1 MADINFDKLLDEQ
14 RKTTGS
20 LNRLGKTLRE
30 QLLGDESQEKD
41 QRKVDA
47 GNKAWQTRQTNIAKA
62 GIKGEKTT
70 AVVDEKQA
78 SFLERMRDQLN
89 FIGKDIISRGREKLR
104 SATRKKETA
113 KDEKSHLS
121 KMFGGLKKG
130 FMMGIKGL
138 GKVLGKVKDV
148 AGTGFKAILVAAG
161 FFLLIKFLQSEKWKE
176 IREWLKKE
184 GPQILEDMWENLK
197 KIVTDLLELVVDVGG
212 AIANVFG
219 TITDPEAK
227 WHEKIL
233 AIPLLFTQLA
243 VALYNWFAANFGW
256 EELGKEGDPIDKRT
270 QDAKIAFQ
278 DAVFGTIEQIGIN
291 ITTLW
296 DDITKMLKDFFVG
309 IPKTLK
315 ASLSRTWLGKLFG
328 MEEEEFTPEEKREN
342 KLQER
347 KNELLRENNEAVA
360 KARKE
365 GKRIEFLSP
374 QDAMDI
380 AEKEMAYKEESAAEA
395 LALAEK
401 EGNEGLAAQLK
412 SMVKNR
418 ENLEKMEA
426 VSSARF
432 DAETATEEEKKG
444 RAARSKDLKER
455 IALSKIKEKEFGE
468 LSAAS
473 SRADKIEQ
481 ERIVQANKDRNRALQ
496 EDEPLP
502 AGPEGQKD
510 AEMRARRKKYTPE
523 MDKTTLDN
531 RIAELED
538 KIDLVRRMGT
548 VDGEMLGPAAENI
561 RRLEQKK
568 SELEAARAGG
578 GGNVTNI
585 AQNNST
591 NMNSSTTRAENIS
604 VLDPETVQVQAA
616 NI

>member
-1 MADINFDKLLDEQ
+1 
-14 RKTTGS
+14 
-20 LNRLGKTLRE
+20 
-30 QLLGDESQEKD
+30 
-41 QRKVDA
+41 
-47 GNKAWQTRQTNIAKA
+47 
-62 GIKGEKTT
+62 
-70 AVVDEKQA
+70 
-78 SFLERMRDQLN
+78 
-89 FIGKDIISRGREKLR
+89 
-104 SATRKKETA
+104 
-113 KDEKSHLS
+113 
-121 KMFGGLKKG
+121 
-130 FMMGIKGL
+130 
-138 GKVLGKVKDV
+138 
-148 AGTGFKAILVAAG
+148 
-161 FFLLIKFLQSEKWKE
+161 
-176 IREWLKKE
+176 
-184 GPQILEDMWENLK
+184 MWENLK

-365 GKRIEFLSP
+365 GKKRGDVGYVEFLGGP
-374 QDAMDI
+374 QAKKI
-380 AEKEMAYKEESAAEA
+380 AEKEKPYKEESAAEA

-401 EGNEGLAAQLK
+401 EGNEGLANQLK

-426 VSSARF
+426 GSSARF

-510 AEMRARRKKYTPE
+510 AEIRGRRNIRVRR
-523 MDKTTLDN
+523 DI